1 MHIQHWRVLTLVVS
15 ALSLGPSFAHVL
27 EAYPRLS
34 LWTPE
39 LWREATEFNGQY
51 MLFAIVGA
59 PLDIGAIAVS
69 GVLAYRTRNDRRAS
83 WWAALGALLAG
94 SSLLLWFCVVAQA
107 NAVLAT
113 WQPGPIPADF
123 AQVQKQWEFGH
134 MGVAT
139 LKLLS
144 FASLARATVV
154 PSRHP

>member
-1 MHIQHWRVLTLVVS
+1 MPIQHWRLLTLVVS

-39 LWREATEFNGQY
+39 LWREATVFNGQY
-51 MLFAIVGA
+51 LLFAIVGA

-69 GVLAYRTRNDRRAS
+69 GVLAYLTRDDRGAS

-94 SSLLLWFCVVAQA
+94 ASLLVWFGVVARA

-123 AQVQKQWEFGH
+123 AQVQRQWEFGH
-134 MGVAT
+134 MAVAT

-144 FASLARATVV
+144 FVSLARAAVYA
-154 PSRHP
+154 RR